1 MRPQSLKDS
10 RLVNVMSEEE
20 QLEQTRYTC
29 PECQTGL
36 MRLDHVTYLTWL
48 AGELITVPDF
58 PAWICDVCGR
68 CDYDP
73 QAVSWLN
80 ILLSSGSGHSSH
92 PAKRRSIPPEQP
104 PARP

>member
-1 MRPQSLKDS
+1 MNK
-10 RLVNVMSEEE
+10 EE
-20 QLEQTRYTC
+20 QPDQTRYTC
-29 PECQTGL
+29 PECHAGL
-36 MRLDHVTYLTWL
+36 LQKDYVTYLTWL

-80 ILLSSGSGHSSH
+80 ILLSSSTGSSSR
-92 PAKRRSIPPEQP
+92 PKKRGKTPPDQP
-104 PARP
+104 PASA